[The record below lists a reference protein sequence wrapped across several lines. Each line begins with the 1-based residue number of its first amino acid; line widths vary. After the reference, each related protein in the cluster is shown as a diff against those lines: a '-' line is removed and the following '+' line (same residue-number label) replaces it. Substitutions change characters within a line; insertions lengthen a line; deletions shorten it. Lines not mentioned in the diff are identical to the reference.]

1 MATAL
6 ITKTTNT
13 FVQVELPVVITTG
26 TVGTLRT
33 LDLKNKDGAYIH
45 CRIGR
50 QATTLLTRAG
60 YVAIRKTADNS
71 LVIPNQQYDVQTQVI
86 AIASINTTLS
96 GAQSIGDATITVASA
111 TSFAIGD
118 TLCLSGASAA
128 RVEFCRVVAIASTVF
143 TLERPLR
150 LAHNSGDAVRSLSD
164 VYTQYIPGGDIYE
177 IRCINNSGQDLLFAI
192 DAEVESGYTS
202 TT

>member
-1 MATAL
+1 MAT

-13 FVQVELPVVITTG
+13 FTSVEAPVVVSTG

-50 QATTLLTRAG
+50 QAATALTRAG
-60 YVAIRKTADNS
+60 YVAIRKTDNDS
-71 LVIPNQQYDVQTQVI
+71 LVIPNPFYDVQTQIV
-86 AIASINTTLS
+86 ASINTTLS
-96 GAQSIGDATITVASA
+96 GAQSIGDATIGVASA
-111 TSFAIGD
+111 VGFAVGD
-118 TLCLSGASAA
+118 TLCLSGASAV
-128 RVEFCRVVAIASTVF
+128 RVEFSRIVAISGSVF

-150 LAHNSGDAVRSLSD
+150 LAHNSGDAVRSLAD
-164 VYTQYIPGGDIYE
+164 IYTQWIPGGDIYE

-202 TT
+202 V

>member
-1 MATAL
+1 MAT

-50 QATTLLTRAG
+50 QATTALTRFG
-60 YVAIRKTADNS
+60 YVAIRKTDDNS
-71 LVIPNQQYDVQTQVI
+71 LVVPNPQYDVQTQVT
-86 AIASINTTLS
+86 ASINTTLS
-96 GAQSIGDATITVASA
+96 GAQSIGDTTITVASA
-111 TSFAIGD
+111 TSFAVGD

-128 RVEFCRVVAIASTVF
+128 RVEFCRIVAIASAVF

>member
-1 MATAL
+1 MATSL

-13 FVQVELPVVITTG
+13 FSSVEAPVVISTG

-71 LVIPNQQYDVQTQVI
+71 LVIPNQQYDVQTQV
-86 AIASINTTLS
+86 IASINTTLS